1 MQEVPQ
7 DEFKD
12 HNLFVGPILCVLCS
26 SGSKFL
32 KPVTIQLP
40 ICLRD
45 KLVNIPHPSECR
57 VRVFF
62 HNSRR
67 KTRSWDEISDKLE
80 NSSSYDGK
88 LVKFKV
94 RGFSRYVY
102 RCFNLRCRIKASR
115 PKGNME
121 S

>member
-7 DEFKD
+7 DEFND
-12 HNLFVGPILCVLCS
+12 HKLFVGPILRVLCS

-40 ICLRD
+40 ISLRD
-45 KLVNIPHPSECR
+45 KVVKIPHPSECR

-62 HNSRR
+62 LNSRR
-67 KTRSWDEISDKLE
+67 KTRAWDEISDKLE

-102 RCFNLRCRIKASR
+102 RGLQEV
-115 PKGNME
+115 KGFQFI